1 MAEWR
6 ENDAQWYEERML
18 HCGTCGRMIA
28 RHYLSVPYE
37 TGPKIFCSEGCHE
50 LYGDYWLVERGADYR
65 PPANIGDS
73 YADLMVK

>member
-28 RHYLSVPYE
+28 KRYLTE
-37 TGPKIFCSEGCHE
+37 DFAEGPKIFCSDGCLD
-50 LYGDYWLVERGADYR
+50 LYRDYVLVERGADYR
-65 PPANIGDS
+65 PPKNIGET

>member
-28 RHYLSVPYE
+28 KHYLSAEVD
-37 TGPKIFCSEGCHE
+37 GDAKIFCSEECLD
-50 LYGDYWLVERGADYR
+50 LYRDYWLVERGAHYR
-65 PPANIGDS
+65 PPPSIGEV